1 MGGLHG
7 GGGSVGLERHE
18 PLNRLSSTSYAGVTN
33 RNEVLHEMF
42 KFRLKFEQ
50 GEPEGGLNCNL
61 SKNTKIMFCF
71 KPQIES
77 FFRFI
82 QFIRPQYLLK

>member
-50 GEPEGGLNCNL
+50 GNRTDGGIELQPEQ
-61 SKNTKIMFCF
+61 KNRKKT
-71 KPQIES
+71 E
-77 FFRFI
+77 
-82 QFIRPQYLLK
+82 YHV